1 VTISQERIRPRRPTR
16 NSISVSN
23 RPAPSGTRRRPE
35 VRGRWVIHPRPFIG
49 PVMLASPRPL
59 TSQNR
64 SSLTRRRS
72 KRDSSLRSPMT
83 FREGEGPILEPIENR
98 SGIGRP
104 VARKYSNAVRA
115 LLAMPDHTTKRP
127 GNQNRI
133 FDDRQGEVYRA
144 RGQAG
149 PGNDINAGSSG
160 FQKAPTRGLPAWS
173 NRALAGGARRA
184 YPAEPSACQVR

>member
-49 PVMLASPRPL
+49 PVMLASPRLL

-64 SSLTRRRS
+64 SSLTRPRS

-133 FDDRQGEVYRA
+133 LTTDKGRFIVR
-144 RGQAG
+144 
-149 PGNDINAGSSG
+149 
-160 FQKAPTRGLPAWS
+160 
-173 NRALAGGARRA
+173 GARLAPAMISTPGHRA
-184 YPAEPSACQVR
+184 SRRRQRGACQPGLIGL